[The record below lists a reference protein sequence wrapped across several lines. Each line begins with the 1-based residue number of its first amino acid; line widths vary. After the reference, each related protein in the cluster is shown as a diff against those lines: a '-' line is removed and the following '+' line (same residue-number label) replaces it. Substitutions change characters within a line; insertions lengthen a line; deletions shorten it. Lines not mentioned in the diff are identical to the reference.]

1 MEKRTIISFTILFA
15 LTCLILG
22 FSIVVPEF
30 WIKSLSHWITPP
42 TVALIMTLLIGL
54 VLMDN
59 LFELDNALVITLKKS
74 RLKIEIQKY
83 LVWAFLIVCFVSI
96 ILELVQFIIDRSN
109 TSWLDPLIAIAGS
122 IVGIILHIIGSK
134 LLMKRVEFELERWE
148 DNVL

>member
-1 MEKRTIISFTILFA
+1 VEKKTIISFTILLA

-30 WIKSLSHWITPP
+30 WIKSLSHWIISPII
-42 TVALIMTLLIGL
+42 ALIMTLLIGL
-54 VLMDN
+54 VLMDGI
-59 LFELDNALVITLKKS
+59 FELDKPLVITLKKPKI
-74 RLKIEIQKY
+74 KIEIRGH
-83 LVWAFLIVCFVSI
+83 LIWAFLIVCFVSI
-96 ILELVQFIIDRSN
+96 ILELVQFFLSSGA
-109 TSWLDPLIAIAGS
+109 TSWFDPLIAIAGS

>member
-1 MEKRTIISFTILFA
+1 MEKRTIISFTILLA

-30 WIKSLSHWITPP
+30 WIKSLSHWIIPP
-42 TVALIMTLLIGL
+42 TISLIMTLLIGL

-59 LFELDNALVITLKKS
+59 LFELDNSLVITVKRS